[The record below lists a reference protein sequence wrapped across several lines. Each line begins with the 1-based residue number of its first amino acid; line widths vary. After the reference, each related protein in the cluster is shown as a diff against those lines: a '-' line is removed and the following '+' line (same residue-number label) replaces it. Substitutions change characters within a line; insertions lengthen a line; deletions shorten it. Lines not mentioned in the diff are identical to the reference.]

1 MGKHLATLEGA
12 PRRIARSRASDVA
25 LAGFL
30 AVLGVADALY
40 GNDWPKP
47 YAVSAVFALLAAGF
61 VSLRRRAPLAAYTG
75 TVLCLCF
82 TYIVLGHYEAGMA
95 LLIAMVAAYSV
106 AAHGSNV
113 RVSLALTGLLIISTG
128 LREPVAEAIPD
139 MVFTAVALGVPL
151 AFGVTARRLR
161 RSETLLREG
170 AVTLV
175 AQQEELAERAVSE
188 AVARERVQIAG
199 ELHDIISHGLGVMIL
214 HAGVA
219 EDVLDRDPAL
229 ARTSLHLIR
238 EAGQEAIGDMGRLIA
253 LMRGAPQLGRDPQ
266 PRLGDIDR
274 LVTATRAAGLAV
286 DVTTVGVARQLPAA
300 VELSAYRVVQE
311 ALTNALKHAGP
322 CSAHI
327 VLRYTRDGLE
337 VEVCDDGSAMG
348 QGAGSRQGLVGLRE
362 RVDVFGG
369 RFSAGQRPNGGWA
382 VNATFPAPP

>member
-30 AVLGVADALY
+30 AVMGVADALY

-238 EAGQEAIGDMGRLIA
+238 EAGQEAIGEMGRLIA

-286 DVTTVGVARQLPAA
+286 DVTTVGVSRVNCPPRSSCRRIGSYKKPLP
-300 VELSAYRVVQE
+300 
-311 ALTNALKHAGP
+311 TP
-322 CSAHI
+322 
-327 VLRYTRDGLE
+327 
-337 VEVCDDGSAMG
+337 
-348 QGAGSRQGLVGLRE
+348 
-362 RVDVFGG
+362 
-369 RFSAGQRPNGGWA
+369 
-382 VNATFPAPP
+382 